1 MNVNNNKE
9 IEIFGEGGGGK
20 GGGGSARIAQ
30 EDPNNL
36 QSNAVARIID
46 LVGEGEIYGLVDGLK
61 SVYIDNTP
69 LQNEDDTFNF
79 SGVEIEERVGL
90 TVQSHVGGFD
100 GIEATT
106 DVSTEIT
113 TVDPVIRTITNLS
126 VDAVRLTL
134 QLPSLSKQNAENGD
148 LNEHEVSIAID
159 VRESG
164 GNWSQVKQD
173 TISGKTTSPYQRS
186 YRIDLNGSGPW
197 DVRFRRITDDSDSSI
212 INDKTYFAS
221 YTTIIDSKLTYP
233 DTAYIAFKVDAKQ
246 FGNSIPERAY
256 HVRGLIVN
264 VPDNYNPLT
273 RTYTGLWGGNFK
285 RAWTNNP
292 AWIFYDLATNK
303 RYGAG
308 LDSVDKWS
316 LYQIGRYCDESV
328 DDGYGSTE
336 PRFTI
341 NTVLNTRDDVYNV
354 LNSLSSAF
362 MGMTYYGAGT
372 ITAVQDAPKNSSR
385 VFTDANVIGG
395 EFKRSDSDI
404 RTRHTRCAVSWNDP
418 SNNFKLTTELVE
430 DSAALQ
436 KYGIQTKEITAFGC
450 TSRGQARRLGLW
462 TLYTEQLETETVEFS
477 VGVADADVRPGDV
490 ISINDSSHVGYRL
503 GGRLKNNNT
512 ANKLYLDK
520 APENFTGD
528 NKTISLQI
536 PDGSLVHKSISSISD
551 NVVTL
556 SSSLN
561 EAPLD
566 NAAFALSSSNVALQE
581 FRVLAVTDN
590 NDNTFTISCL
600 EHNKN
605 KYARVEQGLII
616 PDTPTTLL
624 PSGRL
629 SPPLNINVRTYKYL
643 EGGTEHQGA
652 LVGWTPSDDPRTKS
666 YIAEILRPNATTF
679 ETIDNTSKTS
689 VDVQRITNGEYTFRV
704 AAVDS
709 IGNRSAWTTRTTTL
723 DSLLLPVIPDDV
735 QVERG
740 NFNITLIPISAT
752 HPGQLY
758 EFYRSNVALTTELIS
773 SNAVNLGRSTTLADN
788 NLERDTTY
796 FYYIR
801 GWNAYGVSDFYPI
814 QVTTDNNISEY
825 IEMLTGEIR
834 ESHLYKTLN
843 EEIEKISGPE
853 SLVGSVNYKVA
864 EEAQERAQAILAASD
879 NLTAVIS
886 NEATIRETE
895 DTALAEQQVVI
906 ISQIDD
912 ATSSIVNLEKTV
924 VDNNSAQTTRTNAL
938 QATVNSN
945 HAFAVNKTNA
955 IVTDVDALTTR
966 VDTLSASV
974 GDDLTAL
981 IQTEEEA
988 RIEEDEALALRI
1000 TSVQSQFYDSLAS
1013 VNTSMN
1019 AKVQIVDNK
1028 VTANSNAITNA
1039 QTQWNNALTTAQN
1052 QLNTKITNTN
1062 GNVQAN
1068 ASAIQN
1074 VQADVGAGLSAV
1086 RVEAIANAGGLV
1098 TNGDFNTG
1106 DFTGWRSVW
1115 SGISIG
1121 QRNSNAGTNAIRTAP
1136 SKYFITFPNSDYDA
1150 HRYLLGEVFPAS
1162 GGESYSF
1169 KYDYAGG
1176 GNSINIDIQLYVGWV
1191 TEDAGTVYERVHQTS
1206 VTSTAWKSSGVIQ
1219 ATAPPGTVSAFMYP
1233 RRLSNS
1239 SGYGN
1244 LFLTNIIATRTDIVA
1259 GSQWTAQVQTNG
1271 LVGGFGVYNDGNT
1284 VDAGFS
1290 VDKFFIGRDLN
1301 NKVAP
1306 FIVNNNKV
1314 IIDDAIIDKLLFT
1327 KLRSSDGS
1335 LVFSGGKL
1343 SANYINVNNL
1353 VVNQGESSNY
1363 IPGVRGWTLG
1373 TTGGEINFPISF
1385 NSINGAGA
1393 LAGKDAIAYE
1403 DLDGATAPLV
1413 LERANNAD
1421 LRVNDWKRPNSTLIY
1436 GNKIYTGDAYVDTLQ
1451 IKGNAVVVP
1460 VAVVTNGATGTPTG
1474 GNWKTVQQLLLPS
1487 IDSNGKFYVTFG
1499 FVFKHQFAFGTT
1511 PPGTISV
1518 QVRLQ
1523 STTST
1528 LYAPTYF
1535 DIDTTESF
1543 STSYSSKRDSCGSFS
1558 TSIQL
1563 PASMSNRSVFL
1574 QIKRIAGDQFGGHT
1588 VNSRYINAIGV
1599 QR

>member
-1 MNVNNNKE
+1 MNVNNNNNV
-9 IEIFGEGGGGK
+9 EIFGKGGGGK

-69 LQNEDDTFNF
+69 LQNDDDTFNF

-148 LNEHEVSIAID
+148 LNENEVSIAID
-159 VRESG
+159 VRENR

-173 TISGKTTSPYQRS
+173 TIAGKTTSPYQRS
-186 YRIDLNGSGPW
+186 YRIDLNGVGPW

-256 HVRGLIVN
+256 LVRGLIVN
-264 VPDNYNPLT
+264 VPDNYNPET
-273 RTYTGLWGGNFK
+273 RQYSGLWGGNFK

-292 AWIFYDLATNK
+292 AWIFYDLATNT

-308 LDSVDKWS
+308 LKDVDKWS
-316 LYQIGRYCDESV
+316 LYQIGRYCDELV

-418 SNNFKLTTELVE
+418 SNNYKLTTELVE

-503 GGRLKNNNT
+503 GGRLKSNNT
-512 ANKLYLDK
+512 ASKLYLDK
-520 APENFTGD
+520 APVNFTGD
-528 NKTISLQI
+528 NKTISLQM
-536 PDGSLVHKSISSISD
+536 PDGSLVHKPISSISD

-561 EAPLD
+561 EAPL
-566 NAAFALSSSNVALQE
+566 NYAAFALSSSNVALQE

-600 EHNKN
+600 AHNKN

-679 ETIDNTSKTS
+679 ETIANTSKTS

-723 DSLLLPVIPDDV
+723 DSLLLPVKPDDV

-758 EFYRSNVALTTELIS
+758 EFYRSNVALTTEFII

-801 GWNAYGVSDFYPI
+801 GWNAYGVSDFYPL

-864 EEAQERAQAILAASD
+864 GEAQDRAQAILAASD
-879 NLTAVIS
+879 NLNAAIS

-895 DTALAEQQVVI
+895 DNALAEQQVVI

-912 ATSSIVNLEKTV
+912 ATSSIVNLEQTV

-938 QATVNSN
+938 QSTVNSN

-988 RIEEDEALALRI
+988 RIEEDEALALQI

-1086 RVEAIANAGGLV
+1086 RVEAIVNAGGLAH
-1098 TNGDFNTG
+1098 NGNFQSG
-1106 DFTGWRSVW
+1106 DFTGWRLNWTAFKIVE
-1115 SGISIG
+1115 
-1121 QRNSNAGTNAIRTAP
+1121 RNTSSGTNAIKTAP
-1136 SKYFITFPNSDYDA
+1136 SEYIAEFPSTGWGTTRTMHGDI
-1150 HRYLLGEVFPAS
+1150 FPVA

-1169 KYDYAGG
+1169 KYQFAGAG
-1176 GNSINIDIQLYVGWV
+1176 SNINLRLDFCVAWDNENGRIATQILHSTTINKNSWD
-1191 TEDAGTVYERVHQTS
+1191 
-1206 VTSTAWKSSGVIQ
+1206 SSGLLR
-1219 ATAPPGTVSAFMYP
+1219 ATAPANATKGFYYIRRVGNGNGSAFVA
-1233 RRLSNS
+1233 NV
-1239 SGYGN
+1239 
-1244 LFLTNIIATRTDIVA
+1244 IAHRTDIVA
-1259 GSQWTAQVQTNG
+1259 GSQWTAQVQANG

-1284 VDAGFS
+1284 VDAGFN
-1290 VDKFFIGRDLN
+1290 VDKFYIGRDLN

-1335 LVFSGGKL
+1335 LVFAGGKL
-1343 SANYINVNNL
+1343 NANYINVNSL
-1353 VVNQGESSNY
+1353 VVNQGQSNNY
-1363 IPGVRGWTLG
+1363 VPGSQGWRLG
-1373 TTGGEINFPISF
+1373 LNGGEINFPISF
-1385 NSINGAGA
+1385 GNVSGAGA
-1393 LAGKDAIAYE
+1393 LASKNNLNYE
-1403 DLDGATAPLV
+1403 DLDGNTAPIV
-1413 LERANNAD
+1413 LARANLSHA
-1421 LRVNDWKRPNSTLIY
+1421 RVTNWQRPNTTLIH
-1436 GNKIYTGDAYVDTLQ
+1436 GNKIFTGDAYVDTLQ
-1451 IKGNAVVVP
+1451 IKGNAVVIP
-1460 VAVVTNGATGTPTG
+1460 AAVVTSGSVGTPAG
-1474 GNWKTVQQLLLPS
+1474 GGWLNVQSMVLPT
-1487 IDSNGKFYVTFG
+1487 IDNSGKFYINFG
-1499 FVFKHQFAFGTT
+1499 FLFRHEFAFTAT
-1511 PPGTISV
+1511 PSGEISV
-1518 QVRLQ
+1518 QVRLLTS
-1523 STTST
+1523 STE
-1528 LYAPTYF
+1528 LFPPTYF
-1535 DIDTTESF
+1535 DIGRTESQRVA
-1543 STSYSSKRDSCGSFS
+1543 SERNTCGSFS
-1558 TSIQL
+1558 ASIQL
-1563 PASMSNRSVFL
+1563 PSSYSGKAIFL
-1574 QIKRIAGDQFGGHT
+1574 QIRRVTGGQFGGHS
-1588 VNSRYINAIGV
+1588 VNSRYINVLGV